1 MPFYADLHVH
11 SKYSRATS
19 RDLDLEHLTSW
30 AARKGITVVGTGD
43 AVHPGWR
50 AEIGEK
56 LIEADGLYRLS
67 AEREAAVL
75 AALPPSCRAPVR
87 FLLSV
92 EISTIYKKDDR
103 TRKVHHLI
111 LIPDFAAAD
120 RLAAALAKIGN
131 IAADGRP
138 ILGLDSRDLLEI
150 TLEAGCDLI
159 PAHIWTP
166 WFSALGA
173 LSGFDSVADCYGD
186 LANHIFAVETGLSS
200 DPAMNWRV
208 SSLDRYR
215 LVSHS
220 DAHSPAKLGREATL
234 YSCDPSYAAIRRALK
249 DGDGYGGTVEFFPEE
264 GKYHLDGHRAC
275 AVRLDPKETLA
286 HGGLCPVCGRPVTV
300 GVAHRVELLA
310 DRAAPVRP
318 ATAGSV
324 QSLVPLPE
332 ILSELTGVGV
342 ASHKV
347 EEAYARTTGLGN
359 ELALLTEVPLE
370 DITAFDSRLGEAIA
384 RLRAGTTFREGGY
397 DGEYGTIRL
406 FSPEEREQ
414 FAAGDLLF
422 AAPRM
427 AKPAHRA
434 KAPAPQQVLQEKYRQ
449 PVASGI
455 TGALAALDADQAA
468 AAASLGPLVVTA
480 GPGAGKTR
488 LIVHRLAH
496 LIATRGAAAE
506 RCLTVTF
513 TRRATEELKARIAAL
528 LPSCA
533 APVHSFHSLGL
544 AILKDGGATVG
555 LAEGW
560 RVAGDDERCA
570 VLTAALGVS
579 TKVAASLLQQVSR
592 AKRSGE
598 ARADEVLAAC
608 AALEEAGHVA
618 GWIDFDDLILL
629 AVEALQ
635 KDAALAARWRF
646 DHVLADEFQDIDP
659 GQYRLL
665 QLVCTGD
672 LCVIGDADQAIY
684 GFRGADQGCF
694 ARFGAD
700 HPLSLRLSLMRN
712 YRSTD
717 AIITASGALMGRM
730 PDPASDIP
738 RAGVRA
744 EGEAVL
750 LHGAADERAE
760 ADFVAAKIAELM
772 GGHDMLTAERGRAL
786 GFSDFAVL
794 YRTDAQGAALCEALD
809 RAAIPHQK
817 SRPDRLI
824 DHAGVTAVLAALKS
838 VEGEDLGGRLA
849 LAVALV
855 QATGSVDTA
864 HLAEAQRWLAELAA
878 EFPED
883 ALWREQVALANE
895 ADFYD
900 LRAERVS
907 LLTMHAAKGLEF
919 AAVFVIGL
927 EEGLMPLTYAQ
938 SEAEIAE
945 EGRLL
950 YVAMTRARD
959 YLMLSYAQERF
970 WQGAVRP
977 RGPSRFLKSLGGLV
991 RRDDTPPSPPKQQQ
1005 YSLF

>member
-1 MPFYADLHVH
+1 MSFFADLHIH

-19 RDLDLEHLTSW
+19 RDLDLEHLVRW
-30 AARKGITVVGTGD
+30 AARKGLSVVGTGD

-50 AEIGEK
+50 AQIGEK

-67 AEREAAVL
+67 PEYEASVL
-75 AALPPSCRAPVR
+75 AALPPSCRTSVR
-87 FLLSV
+87 FMLST

-111 LIPDFAAAD
+111 LMPDFAAAD

-173 LSGFDSVADCYGD
+173 LSGFDSIADCYGD
-186 LANHIFAVETGLSS
+186 LSDHIFAVETGLSS
-200 DPAMNWRV
+200 DPEMNWRV

-234 YSCDPSYAAIRRALK
+234 YSCDPSYAAIRRALM

-275 AVRLDPKETLA
+275 AVRLEPKETLA

-310 DRAAPVRP
+310 DRATPVRP

-332 ILSELTGVGV
+332 ILAELTGVGV

-347 EEAYARTTGLGN
+347 EEVYARTTGLGN

-384 RLRAGTTFREGGY
+384 RLRAGAAYREGGF

-414 FAAGDLLF
+414 FAAGEFLF

-427 AKPAHRA
+427 AKPSRRV

-455 TGALAALDADQAA
+455 TGALGALDADQAA
-468 AAASLGPLVVTA
+468 AAAALGPLAVTA

-506 RCLTVTF
+506 RCLTITF

-544 AILKDGGATVG
+544 AILKDGGAVVG
-555 LAEGW
+555 LAENW
-560 RVAGDDERCA
+560 RVADEAERGA
-570 VLTAALGVS
+570 VLTATLGVS
-579 TKVAASLLQQVSR
+579 AKVAASLLQQVSR
-592 AKRSGE
+592 AKRCGE
-598 ARADEVLAAC
+598 TGSSEVQAARD
-608 AALEEAGHVA
+608 ALDTAGRNA

-629 AVEALQ
+629 AAEALQ
-635 KDAALAARWRF
+635 ADDALAARWCF
-646 DHVLADEFQDIDP
+646 DHVLADEFQDIDA

-665 QLVCTGD
+665 KLVCAGD

-694 ARFGAD
+694 DRFSAD
-700 HPLSLRLSLMRN
+700 HPLSLCLSLMRN

-717 AIITASGALMGRM
+717 AIITATDALMGRM
-730 PDPASDIP
+730 PDPASDMP
-738 RAGVRA
+738 RPGVRA

-772 GGHDMLTAERGRAL
+772 GGHDMLTAKRGRSL

-794 YRTDAQGAALCEALD
+794 YRTDAQGAALRDALD
-809 RAAIPHQK
+809 KAAIPYQK
-817 SRPDRLI
+817 SRPDRLC
-824 DHAGVTAVLAALKS
+824 DHAGVTAVLAALRS
-838 VEGEDLGGRLA
+838 VDGGDLTRRLDA
-849 LAVALV
+849 AVAAVQTGGLV
-855 QATGSVDTA
+855 DAT
-864 HLAEAQRWLAELAA
+864 HLAEAQRWLTELAGT
-878 EFPED
+878 FPDEVV
-883 ALWREQVALANE
+883 WREQVALANE

-900 LRAERVS
+900 VRAERVS

-919 AAVFVIGL
+919 AAVFVVGV
-927 EEGLMPLTYAQ
+927 EEGLMPLSYAQ

-945 EGRLL
+945 EARLL

-959 YLMLSYAQERF
+959 YLMLSYAQARF
-970 WQGAVRP
+970 WQGAVRQ
-977 RGPSRFLKSLGGLV
+977 RVPSRFLKSLGGLV